1 MKTRIPI
8 KKYEDDPS
16 LPWPERYRR
25 LEAHHLEETTFLIA
39 RIGELEPESSSS
51 STEDPEFPTV
61 AWKRE
66 VADDGT
72 QLGYREWV
80 ARRKASLLQGAATRS
95 GAP

>member
-16 LPWPERYRR
+16 LPWHERYRR

-39 RIGELEPESSSS
+39 RIGELESEPSS
-51 STEDPEFPTV
+51 STNEEPGFPTV
-61 AWKRE
+61 DWKRE
-66 VADDGT
+66 VADDRT

-80 ARRKASLLQGAATRS
+80 AQKKASG
-95 GAP
+95 G